1 MRMLPGDS
9 AQLAA
14 TLAQL
19 RSERQLWTPYGLR
32 SLSASSS
39 LYNQSNTQHD
49 APYWR
54 APVWLNLNYLALA
67 ALKHYAQAC
76 PILPKSWFTSCPPRL
91 EHALLAIG

>member
-1 MRMLPGDS
+1 MGLFPLLMRMLPGDGG
-9 AQLAA
+9 QLAA

-19 RSERQLWTPYGLR
+19 RSEQQLWTPYGLR

-76 PILPKSWFTSCPPRL
+76 VAS
-91 EHALLAIG
+91 LLLHDRMRPSP